1 MRSLRARRG
10 ANDRF
15 AGTMLT
21 YHRKRLNPGEG
32 CCTPLDTPLLRR
44 SAPVSLCWWPVEEDA
59 YSPVEASRVLGVSD
73 RRVRQ
78 LLESGELEG
87 GQDASGRWRAPR
99 RAVHAMLEE
108 RGSPRSPGKRTG
120 TTAGSSAGE
129 GAEASPGPLS
139 PRSPRD
145 RDEDLREL
153 VSRVEDLS
161 YRLGASQARLELS
174 ERAESSVRE
183 ERDRLLR
190 ELEAERAERR
200 RLAERLERLQGAA
213 KPGDDLAGQEEQP
226 ARNAG
231 IPSEA
236 APTPQEGRGSEGPER
251 APWWKRIFR

>member
-1 MRSLRARRG
+1 M
-10 ANDRF
+10 
-15 AGTMLT
+15 
-21 YHRKRLNPGEG
+21 
-32 CCTPLDTPLLRR
+32 
-44 SAPVSLCWWPVEEDA
+44 EEDA

-161 YRLGASQARLELS
+161 YRLGASQTRLELS

-190 ELEAERAERR
+190 ELEEERAERR
-200 RLAERLERLQGAA
+200 RLAERLERLEDPHERSFAA
-213 KPGDDLAGQEEQP
+213 EESA
-226 ARNAG
+226 ARE
-231 IPSEA
+231 PEA
-236 APTPQEGRGSEGPER
+236 APPQAPPGPER
-251 APWWKRIFR
+251 ERSWWKRIFR